1 MEKAT
6 TYFMSLS
13 NIYLKC
19 LGIHQNVLGTKQNYQ
34 DIVPDFKN
42 TIKQINSAEW
52 AQTAKPPTLGLFP
65 TRCSHVPLGLFCGSG
80 ECMQRRSLEINNK
93 PNKQKAEY

>member
-19 LGIHQNVLGTKQNYQ
+19 LGIHQNVLGTKQDYQ

-42 TIKQINSAEW
+42 TQSSKLILLNGHKQQNLQLW
-52 AQTAKPPTLGLFP
+52 AFSQPDVPTFP
-65 TRCSHVPLGLFCGSG
+65 SLFCGSG
-80 ECMQRRSLEINNK
+80 EYMQRRSLEINNK
-93 PNKQKAEY
+93 PNKQKAEC